1 MKKAF
6 DLIVRRTGKA
16 IGDFKMIEG
25 GDKVAVGIS
34 GGKDSLTLYLALRE
48 LQRKAKEKYKIVP
61 VYLSMNNEPPKKD
74 LSDFFENLGEKLTW
88 FKSDIEITVKKMMA
102 ENPKEDMPCRLCSR
116 FRRAVLYERIK
127 EIGCN
132 KLALGH
138 HMDDMVETF
147 VMNMFFAGKISGM
160 PAVAQS
166 EKHPILLIRPMCY
179 IQEELIIEFVNSGEI
194 KFPTDTTCELLGD
207 KISMRD
213 KVKELINELKKKDK
227 RVLHN
232 AFTALKKYN
241 FFHDYSKGV
250 KD

>member
-48 LQRKAKEKYKIVP
+48 LQRKAKDKYEIVP
-61 VYLSMNNEPPKKD
+61 VYLSMNNNPPQKD
-74 LSDFFENLGEKLTW
+74 LLGFFENLGEKLVW

-116 FRRAVLYERIK
+116 FRRAVLYERIR

-147 VMNMFFAGKISGM
+147 IMNLFFAGKISGM

-166 EKHPILLIRPMCY
+166 ENHPILLIRPMCY
-179 IQEELIIEFVNSGEI
+179 IQEDLIVEFVNTTEI
-194 KFPTDTTCELLGD
+194 EFPEDYACELLGD

-232 AFTALKKYN
+232 AFTALKKHN
-241 FFHDYSKGV
+241 FFHNQSKGE

>member
-48 LQRKAKEKYKIVP
+48 LQRKAKDKYEIVP
-61 VYLSMNNEPPKKD
+61 VYLSMNNNPPQKD
-74 LSDFFENLGEKLTW
+74 LLEFFENLGEKLVW
-88 FKSDIEITVKKMMA
+88 FKSDIEITVRKMMA

-116 FRRAVLYERIK
+116 FRRAVLYERIR

-147 VMNMFFAGKISGM
+147 IMNLFFAGKISGM

-166 EKHPILLIRPMCY
+166 ENHPILLIRPMCY
-179 IQEELIIEFVNSGEI
+179 IQEDLIVEFVNTTEI
-194 KFPTDTTCELLGD
+194 EFPEDYACELLGD

-232 AFTALKKYN
+232 AFTALKKHN
-241 FFHDYSKGV
+241 FFHNQSKGE

>member
-48 LQRKAKEKYKIVP
+48 LQRKAKDKYEIVP
-61 VYLSMNNEPPKKD
+61 VQLSMNDNPPPKD
-74 LSDFFENLGEKLTW
+74 LLEFFENLGEKLVW

-116 FRRAVLYERIK
+116 FRRAILYERIK

-138 HMDDMVETF
+138 HMDDIVETF
-147 VMNMFFAGKISGM
+147 IMNLFFAGKISGM

-166 EKHPILLIRPMCY
+166 ENHPILLIRPMCY
-179 IQEELIIEFVNSGEI
+179 IQESLIIEFVNTSGI
-194 KFPTDTTCELLGD
+194 KLPKDSECELLGD
-207 KISMRD
+207 RISMRT
-213 KVKELINELKKKDK
+213 KVKELIEELKKKDK

-241 FFHDYSKGV
+241 FFHDFSRPEQK
-250 KD
+250 

>member
-48 LQRKAKEKYKIVP
+48 LQRKAKNKYEIVP
-61 VYLSMNNEPPKKD
+61 VYLSMNNNPPQKD
-74 LSDFFENLGEKLTW
+74 LLEFFENLGEKLVW

-116 FRRAVLYERIK
+116 FRRAVLYERIR

-147 VMNMFFAGKISGM
+147 IMNLFFAGKISGM

-166 EKHPILLIRPMCY
+166 ENHPILLIRPMCY
-179 IQEELIIEFVNSGEI
+179 IQEDLIVEFVNTTEI
-194 KFPTDTTCELLGD
+194 EFPEDYACELLGD

-232 AFTALKKYN
+232 AFTALKKHN
-241 FFHDYSKGV
+241 FFHNQSKGE

>member
-48 LQRKAKEKYKIVP
+48 LQRKAKDKYQIVP
-61 VYLSMNNEPPKKD
+61 VMLSMNESPPQKD
-74 LSDFFENLGEKLTW
+74 LLEFFENLGEKLVW

-116 FRRAVLYERIK
+116 FRRAILYERIK

-147 VMNMFFAGKISGM
+147 IMNLFFAGKISGM

-166 EKHPILLIRPMCY
+166 ENHPILLIRPMCY
-179 IQEELIIEFVNSGEI
+179 IQESLIIEFVNTTRI
-194 KFPTDTTCELLGD
+194 KLPKDNECELLGD
-207 KISMRD
+207 RISMRT
-213 KVKELINELKKKDK
+213 KVKELIEELKKKDK

-232 AFTALKKYN
+232 AFTALKKHN
-241 FFHDYSKGV
+241 FFHDFSKPV
-250 KD
+250 EK

>member
-16 IGDFKMIEG
+16 IGDFNMIEG

-34 GGKDSLTLYLALRE
+34 GGKDSLTLFLAMKE
-48 LQRKAKEKYKIVP
+48 LQRKAKDKYEIVP
-61 VYLSMNNEPPKKD
+61 VYLSMNNEPPEKD
-74 LSDFFENLGEKLTW
+74 LTEFFESIGEKLLW
-88 FKSDIEITVKKMMA
+88 FKSDIEKTVRKMMA
-102 ENPKEDMPCRLCSR
+102 VNPKEDMPCRLCSR
-116 FRRAVLYERIK
+116 FRRAILYERIK

-147 VMNMFFAGKISGM
+147 IMNLFFSGKISGM
-160 PAVAQS
+160 PAVAKS
-166 EKHPILLIRPMCY
+166 ERHPLLLIRPMCY
-179 IQEELIIEFVNSGEI
+179 IQEELIVEFVETGGL
-194 KFPTDTTCELLGD
+194 KFPEDKTCELLGE
-207 KISMRD
+207 KISMRQ
-213 KVKELINELKKKDK
+213 KVKELIDELKKKDK

-241 FFHDYSKGV
+241 FFHDCSVRGEN
-250 KD
+250 